1 MNKGPSSEV
10 SHGELDA
17 YRRSF
22 SHLLLIIVMG
32 CVATLVGMQI
42 AEPGW
47 SLRSSLTVAIA
58 ALTVFS
64 YWLLQRSLRLG
75 ASVALL
81 GLWAIAT
88 TGALSYSGIHS
99 ANVLIFAFVIVTTGW
114 TLGRRWLI
122 SITGVTVLMLLGLGV
137 AELSGLHLPQPRA
150 SVLVV
155 GGTVLFSLIA
165 IAFMTLRAYESFR
178 AERDH
183 GLELSRQMMERNAEL
198 AQSEVDL
205 KMIIGHVPA
214 GLASFDARSQ
224 LRFGNQ
230 RYADM
235 FGARPEDLVGRHISS
250 YVPQAA
256 LESLMPAWQRSLAG
270 ETSHYRR
277 INVHP
282 LTQET
287 RIIDVELVPQVDA
300 GQVQGLFALIIDVT
314 EKVATEQRIQELNAS
329 LELRVQQ
336 RTQALEAAMQ
346 RLQTLQDELA
356 RSESR
361 ATLNT
366 LVASISHEL
375 STPLNNAQVA
385 AESLHS
391 EAGGL
396 QSRLGGSPMRRS
408 ELEASIGAMAEG
420 SNLTLRNLARAN
432 ELLSSFRDIA
442 NQQASEQQRDFDL
455 AELLGEILQTLAPTL
470 RRQPHQ
476 VLLDIPAGL
485 VLNSR
490 PGPLSQVA
498 INLINNAMLHA
509 FRPGQ
514 AGCLRISAER
524 SGDQLLL
531 RFEDDGI
538 GISAEVLEHLFEP
551 FFTTRA
557 GQGGTGLGLS
567 IVEHQVRKMLGGRIS
582 VRSEPGQGSCF
593 EIQIPLVLGEATS
606 PPAH

>member
-22 SHLLLIIVMG
+22 SYLLLIILMG
-32 CVATLVGMQI
+32 CAVTLVGMQI
-42 AEPGW
+42 AAPGW
-47 SLRSSLTVAIA
+47 SLRHSLTVAIA
-58 ALTVFS
+58 ALSFFS

-81 GLWAIAT
+81 GIWLIAT
-88 TGALSYSGIHS
+88 TGAVNYSGIHS
-99 ANVLIFAFVIVTTGW
+99 ANLLIYAFVIVTTGW

-122 SITGVTVLMLLGLGV
+122 GITGVTVLMLLGLGA
-137 AELSGLHLPQPRA
+137 AELSGLYLPTPRA

-155 GGTVLFSLIA
+155 GGTVIFALIA
-165 IAFMTLRAYESFR
+165 IAFMTLRAYETFR

-183 GLELSRQMMERNAEL
+183 GLALSRQMMERNAKL
-198 AQSEVDL
+198 AQSEADL
-205 KMIIGHVPA
+205 KMIIDHVPA

-230 RYADM
+230 RYAEM
-235 FGARPEDLVGRHISS
+235 FGVRPEDLVGRHISS

-256 LESLMPAWQRSLAG
+256 LDSLMPAWQRGLAG
-270 ETSHYRR
+270 ETSRYRR

-282 LTQET
+282 QTQET
-287 RIIDVELVPQVDA
+287 RIIDVELVPQLD
-300 GQVQGLFALIIDVT
+300 GDQVQGLFALVIDVT
-314 EKVATEQRIQELNAS
+314 EKVATDQRIQELNAS

-336 RTQALEAAMQ
+336 RTEALEAAMQ

-356 RSESR
+356 LSESR

-385 AESLHS
+385 AEALHS
-391 EAGGL
+391 EADGL
-396 QSRLGGSPMRRS
+396 QTRLGGSPMRRS
-408 ELEASIGAMAEG
+408 ELEASISAMAEG
-420 SNLTLRNLARAN
+420 SGLTLRNLARAN

-442 NQQASEQQRDFDL
+442 NQQASEQQREFDL
-455 AELLGEILQTLAPTL
+455 AELLGEILQTLTPTL
-470 RRQPHQ
+470 RRQPHR
-476 VLLDIPAGL
+476 VLLDVPAGL

-514 AGCLRISAER
+514 AGSLRISAER
-524 SGDQLLL
+524 SGDQLML

-538 GISAEVLEHLFEP
+538 GMSAEVLEHLFEP

-582 VRSEPGQGSCF
+582 VRSEPGHGSCF
-593 EIQIPLVLGEATS
+593 EIQIPLVLDEATS

>member
-22 SHLLLIIVMG
+22 SHLLLIILMG
-32 CVATLVGMQI
+32 CAVTLVGMQI
-42 AEPGW
+42 AAPGW
-47 SLRSSLTVAIA
+47 SLRHSLTVAIA
-58 ALTVFS
+58 ALSFFS

-81 GLWAIAT
+81 GIWLIAT
-88 TGALSYSGIHS
+88 TGAVNYSGIHS
-99 ANVLIFAFVIVTTGW
+99 ANLLIYAFVIVTTGW

-122 SITGVTVLMLLGLGV
+122 GITGVTVLMLLGLGA
-137 AELSGLHLPQPRA
+137 AELSGLYLPTPRA

-155 GGTVLFSLIA
+155 GGTVIFALIA
-165 IAFMTLRAYESFR
+165 IAFMTLRAYETFR

-183 GLELSRQMMERNAEL
+183 GLALSRQMMERNAKL
-198 AQSEVDL
+198 AQSEADL
-205 KMIIGHVPA
+205 KMIIDHVPA
-214 GLASFDARSQ
+214 GLASFDASSR

-230 RYADM
+230 HYADM
-235 FGARPEDLVGRHISS
+235 FGVRPEDLVGRHISS

-256 LESLMPAWQRSLAG
+256 LDSLMPAWQRSLAG
-270 ETSHYRR
+270 ETSRYRR

-282 LTQET
+282 QTQET
-287 RIIDVELVPQVDA
+287 RIIDVELVPQVDR
-300 GQVQGLFALIIDVT
+300 GQVRGLFALIIDVT
-314 EKVATEQRIQELNAS
+314 EKVATDQRIQELNAS

-336 RTQALEAAMQ
+336 RTEALEAAMQ

-356 RSESR
+356 LSESR

-385 AESLHS
+385 AEALHS
-391 EAGGL
+391 EADGL
-396 QSRLGGSPMRRS
+396 QTRLGGSPMRRS

-420 SNLTLRNLARAN
+420 SGLTLRNLARAN
-432 ELLSSFRDIA
+432 ELLSAFRDIA
-442 NQQASEQQRDFDL
+442 NQQASEQQREFDL
-455 AELLGEILQTLAPTL
+455 AELLGEILQTLTPTL
-470 RRQPHQ
+470 RRQPHR
-476 VLLDIPAGL
+476 VLLDVPAGL

-514 AGCLRISAER
+514 AGSLRISAER
-524 SGDQLLL
+524 SGDQLML

-538 GISAEVLEHLFEP
+538 GMSAEVLEHLFEP

-582 VRSEPGQGSCF
+582 VRSEPGHGSCF
-593 EIQIPLVLGEATS
+593 EIQIPVLLDEAGGAPTR
-606 PPAH
+606 